1 MNSPEIDRQ
10 PLPTLQ
16 PQDESAKLPWESI
29 DPEEPAAAIAD
40 AHPPKM
46 PHLAAAPAQA
56 VAAAAAHPEQATP
69 PADEHSDEHLSAQ
82 AFLGDNDDPVI
93 TDTPTIERGQSSVQ
107 SAPRPKW
114 TGALSADEGSAPDP
128 TAEQLPVPSGVLSDP
143 GSEQPRQQWADAG
156 EPVTMETPVEA
167 PVHASIDL
175 AGPDDESVSHLWAET
190 AEPEDVEVVA
200 KAPAATIVAPAA
212 MVAAGLVHKQTSS
225 SSHPPT
231 LPLPRSTGGG
241 EKLVA
246 VPAMSAATA
255 GAVPA
260 EAIVANGPAIDRDA
274 DESNDAEDEPD
285 EFADAD
291 DAADVPKQFQS
302 TGGGWTIP
310 LLCLGIGLIACCVVI
325 PQADAN
331 GRLFYERQMLQAD
344 LESVEKQVAVNGE
357 FIKKV
362 MDDPTLA
369 ERLAGRQMKTIR
381 KGQKVL
387 ALKHEP
393 ADTDMSPFALVTV
406 APPALPPPYKPIGGG
421 FASLCCDARSRL
433 YIMGAAMTM
442 IAAGL
447 VLGVGSGSKK

>member
-29 DPEEPAAAIAD
+29 DPEEPAAAIAA

-46 PHLAAAPAQA
+46 PHPAAAPAQA

-167 PVHASIDL
+167 PVRASLDL
-175 AGPDDESVSHLWAET
+175 AGPDDESVSHLWAEP
-190 AEPEDVEVVA
+190 AEPEEVEVVA
-200 KAPAATIVAPAA
+200 KVPAATIIAPAA
-212 MVAAGLVHKQTSS
+212 MAPVIPAMPAAIAS
-225 SSHPPT
+225 
-231 LPLPRSTGGG
+231 
-241 EKLVA
+241 A
-246 VPAMSAATA
+246 VPVDATIASAS
-255 GAVPA
+255 
-260 EAIVANGPAIDRDA
+260 AIDRDA
-274 DESNDAEDEPD
+274 EESVEAEDEPD

-291 DAADVPKQFQS
+291 DAADSPAQLQS

-447 VLGVGSGSKK
+447 VLGVGSRKSP